1 MYETRG
7 NMTLFAWNKP
17 FYLYSVKSLL
27 KKSVEIGGPSDKAL
41 VLYHLFQYQNASF
54 VGGLNSGNKFNRQ

>member
-17 FYLYSVKSLL
+17 FYLYLVKSLL
-27 KKSVEIGGPSDKAL
+27 KKSVEIGGPSDKAP
-41 VLYHLFQYQNASF
+41 VFYHLFQYQNASF
-54 VGGLNSGNKFNRQ
+54 VGGLRCGNRFNRQ